1 MNTAIYIENLP
12 LDVNQQL
19 SNQITY
25 AIDDLQ
31 NIDSKSTAFS
41 KTIIIPGTANNNTLF
56 GNIFEFNNSNYANDT
71 NDNVK
76 YNFNAAKSAQCRI
89 EQDGLLII
97 KGVLRL
103 MEIVIDGEAID
114 YEVSVIGELG
124 GFVSKLGAK
133 KIEELDFSAYNS
145 QFNEIGIVNSWDNA
159 AGGSGLYFPLIDYGN
174 YSDSTKHE
182 WKIGT
187 FRPALFVKE
196 YIDKIFAAAGYTY
209 ECDLFNTTRFKSLI
223 VPYNRKTLTSLNTT
237 LLIRAGYS
245 KPVQTDATTAVVRV
259 QVVKNSTVISDTNYL
274 TTGEF
279 IIDVNNISF
288 ATNDTIK
295 ILIGPTLTGVP
306 LDSVFGTIGAFSTS
320 DDITFTYTPT
330 QTVLTSIRVTLQ
342 LTDEIVQRNF
352 TPSENI
358 LYDAQMDIIS
368 TTPVPTAISR
378 LDDIKINDTIPINI
392 LQKDFF
398 TSILKLFNLYVY
410 EDKFI
415 EKHLVIKP
423 YVDFYAG
430 VEDWSDKIDRGTP
443 IKIKPMSELNSRY
456 YQFKFKGDSDYY
468 NELYKKRYNEGY
480 GDRIYDSAFE
490 FAKETATVEII
501 FSATPLVG
509 YQGEEKVYSTIFK
522 QTGNAPTQVEENV
535 DSNIRILQAKKITG
549 VTLWK
554 IRDADNTVL
563 DNRTDYGFAGHLNDP
578 DVPSNDLF
586 FGVPKELFF
595 TLVSGDISVN
605 QFNVYYSP
613 YMAEITDKDSRLLT
627 CNVKLTDTDVYNLDF
642 AKYKFIDGG
651 YWRLIK
657 VYDFTPGKNDPVKCD
672 FLRVIYTTY

>member
-41 KTIIIPGTANNNTLF
+41 KTNIIPGTANNNTLF

-114 YEVSVIGELG
+114 YEVSVVGELG
-124 GFVSKLGAK
+124 GFVTKLGAK
-133 KIEELDFSAYNS
+133 KIEELDFSAYNQ
-145 QFNEIGIVNSWDNA
+145 QFNETNIVTSWDNA
-159 AGGSGLYFPLIDYGN
+159 AGGSGLYYPLIDYGN
-174 YSDSTKHE
+174 YSDVTKID

-209 ECDLFNTTRFKSLI
+209 DCDLFNTTRFKSLI

-237 LLIRAGYS
+237 LLVRAGYS
-245 KPVQTDATTAVVRV
+245 KPVQTDATTAAIRV
-259 QVVKNSTVISDTNYL
+259 QVVKNASVISDTNYL
-274 TTGEF
+274 TTGEH
-279 IIDVNNISF
+279 IINIENISF
-288 ATNDTIK
+288 ATTNTIK

-320 DDITFTYTPT
+320 DNITFTYTPT
-330 QTVLTSIRVTLQ
+330 QTVLTSIKVTLQ
-342 LTDEIVQRNF
+342 LTDEIIQRNF

-368 TTPVPTAISR
+368 TTPVPTEVQR

-423 YVDFYAG
+423 YVDFYSG
-430 VEDWSDKIDRGTP
+430 VEDWSNKIDRSTP

-456 YQFKFKGDSDYY
+456 YQFKFKSDSDYY

-509 YQGEEKVYSTIFK
+509 YSGEEKVYSTIFK

-549 VTLWK
+549 VAVWK
-554 IRDADNTVL
+554 IFDSDGNQL
-563 DNRTDYGFAGHLNDP
+563 DSRSDYGYAGHLNDP
-578 DVPSNDLF
+578 DAPSNDLN
-586 FGVPKELFF
+586 FGIPKELFF

-642 AKYKFIDGG
+642 SKYKFIDGG
-651 YWRLIK
+651 YWRLMK